1 MPAQTRS
8 ADVIVVGGGPAGSTL
23 AWELARHDVRVLV
36 LERTRFPREKVCGD
50 YVEPRGLRILEQMG
64 ALEQLEAGAPLP
76 IDRSAT
82 FVDWECCYAGKIP
95 FYGASEALPPH
106 GYIVPRDEL
115 DDAMLQAAERA
126 GAVVHQETLVT
137 DVTASSSGIVVEA
150 RRKGKVVRYRSRL
163 IAGADGA
170 NSLVGTSAGVLVDDP
185 RHTAVAQRAYA
196 TGVVD
201 ELGEAVFFF
210 DQDMFPGYGWMFPIA
225 GGRVNIGVGILSETR
240 QRLGVNVPTLFV
252 DFVERV
258 RRSHPR
264 CVNLELCSAPIGGIV
279 RTYGAAGPNHFDGG
293 VLVGDAGSFVDPMT
307 GEGITPAAESAL
319 LAAPVLQAA
328 LEAGRFDA
336 EQLSAY
342 EPAFRAYFDPAMVFL
357 DLCAAVLR
365 NRALSGPWLK
375 ALARGCE
382 LAQADE
388 EFARTGGSYF
398 GGLDVRPAGILSNI
412 WARVAQD
419 LVLTGPRLLGGLGRA
434 SGSRATSVG
443 DLVEW
448 QAAWTRSFV
457 SDPLWHSRWAMD
469 VQRKS
474 LRLASML
481 QESGDDPRAAGLLD

>member
-1 MPAQTRS
+1 
-8 ADVIVVGGGPAGSTL
+8 
-23 AWELARHDVRVLV
+23 
-36 LERTRFPREKVCGD
+36 
-50 YVEPRGLRILEQMG
+50 
-64 ALEQLEAGAPLP
+64 
-76 IDRSAT
+76 
-82 FVDWECCYAGKIP
+82 
-95 FYGASEALPPH
+95 
-106 GYIVPRDEL
+106 
-115 DDAMLQAAERA
+115 
-126 GAVVHQETLVT
+126 VHQETLVT
-137 DVTASSSGIVVEA
+137 DVTASSSGVVVEA

-196 TGVVD
+196 SGVVD

-210 DQDMFPGYGWMFPIA
+210 DQDLFPGYGWMFPIA

-240 QRLGVNVPTLFV
+240 QRLGINVPTLFV

-279 RTYGAAGPNHFDGG
+279 RTYGAAGANHFDGG

-319 LAAPVLQAA
+319 LAAPVLRAA

-336 EQLSAY
+336 HQLAPYEQ
-342 EPAFRAYFDPAMVFL
+342 AFRAYFDPAMVFL

-365 NRALSGPWLK
+365 NRTLAGPWLK

-388 EFARTGGSYF
+388 EFARAGGSYF

-474 LRLASML
+474 LRLVSML
-481 QESGDDPRAAGLLD
+481 QQSGGDPRTAGLLG